1 MIVHPLFSL
10 IRKIFRDVKVGMLGR
25 LDQISV
31 DFEGKCSKVTV
42 IDSSSL
48 NDLFSDVLAQS
59 FDDKMELGFGIK
71 RLHRFIGPGLGGLVL
86 SGIVLSM
93 GNDPKC

>member
-1 MIVHPLFSL
+1 
-10 IRKIFRDVKVGMLGR
+10 MLGR